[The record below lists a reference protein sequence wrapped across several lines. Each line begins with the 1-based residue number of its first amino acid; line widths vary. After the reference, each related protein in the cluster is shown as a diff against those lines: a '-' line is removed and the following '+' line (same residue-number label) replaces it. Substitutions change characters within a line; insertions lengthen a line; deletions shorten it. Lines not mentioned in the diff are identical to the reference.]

1 MNQAE
6 QNTTILTQRIYLKIQ
21 HTLTTNLCTYI
32 KMKTIVLGD
41 THGRGV
47 WQLIVQKENPDR
59 VIFIGD
65 YWDSFDIPYLEQ
77 MYNFKQI
84 VHAAY
89 SNPDRREFILL
100 TGNHDVHYQ
109 RWAIQAGECY
119 SGFQSI
125 HANDI
130 CQEMEQPHV
139 QSLMKMAYKMDN
151 FLFTHA
157 GITQT
162 WLDNMEIE
170 NDENMVDVINDYAK
184 YKPQMF
190 GFGAVGRKGYVDGY
204 GDNIWQGP
212 TWVRPRSLMKDSKD
226 LGYIQVVGHT
236 GQNQIDIKG
245 KATGGKYYFIDTL
258 GTSGEYLI
266 IEDGE
271 VRAGK

>member
-1 MNQAE
+1 
-6 QNTTILTQRIYLKIQ
+6 
-21 HTLTTNLCTYI
+21 
-32 KMKTIVLGD
+32 MKTIVLGD
-41 THGRGV
+41 THGRGI

-65 YWDSFDIPYLEQ
+65 YWDSFDIPYLDQ

-84 VHAAY
+84 VHYAT
-89 SNPDRREFILL
+89 NPDNDVILL

-109 RWAIQAGECY
+109 RWALQSGEYY

-125 HANDI
+125 HALDI

-162 WLDNMEIE
+162 WLELMQIK
-170 NDENMVDVINDYAK
+170 NDENMVDIINDYAK
-184 YKPQMF
+184 FKPSVFAF
-190 GFGAVGRKGYVDGY
+190 GKLRTRMYCEPH
-204 GDNIWQGP
+204 GDDKFQGP
-212 TWVRPRSLMKDSKD
+212 TWVRPRSLMKDSKE
-226 LGYIQVVGHT
+226 LGYIQIVGHT
-236 GQNQIDIKG
+236 TQNQIDIKG
-245 KATGGKYYFIDTL
+245 KSTGGKYYFIDTL

-266 IEDGE
+266 IEDGQITT
-271 VRAGK
+271 GKI

>member
-1 MNQAE
+1 
-6 QNTTILTQRIYLKIQ
+6 
-21 HTLTTNLCTYI
+21 
-32 KMKTIVLGD
+32 MKTVVLGD

-47 WQLIVQKENPDR
+47 WQQIVQTENPDR

-65 YWDSFDIPYLEQ
+65 YWDSFDIPYLNQ

-84 VHAAY
+84 VNYART
-89 SNPDRREFILL
+89 SGKEVILL

-109 RWAIQAGECY
+109 RWAIQSGEYY
-119 SGFQSI
+119 SGFQAI

-130 CQEMEQPHV
+130 CQELELNEDIMQ
-139 QSLMKMAYKMDN
+139 MAYKMDN
-151 FLFTHA
+151 FIFTHA

-162 WLDNMEIE
+162 WLENMEIE
-170 NDENMVDVINDYAK
+170 DDADMINKINDIAK

-190 GFGAVGRKGYVDGY
+190 AFGAIGRTGYVDGY
-204 GDNIWQGP
+204 GDNVWQNP

-226 LGYIQVVGHT
+226 LNYIQVVGHT

-245 KATGGKYYFIDTL
+245 KATGGHYYFIDTL

-266 IEDGE
+266 IEDGQ
-271 VRAGK
+271 VSAGKI